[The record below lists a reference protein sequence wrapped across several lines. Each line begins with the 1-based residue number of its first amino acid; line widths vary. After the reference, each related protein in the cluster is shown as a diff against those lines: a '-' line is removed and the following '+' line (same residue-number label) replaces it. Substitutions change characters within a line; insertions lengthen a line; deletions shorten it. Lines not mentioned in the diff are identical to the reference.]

1 MGGKMD
7 TYVRHM
13 SYDTNLLL
21 IKYIF
26 SWSFLHKLLVNSLDK
41 ILFKILM
48 RMINDKLNKING

>member
-1 MGGKMD
+1 MCIKID
-7 TYVRHM
+7 IFVRHI
-13 SYDTNLLL
+13 SYVTIVLLV
-21 IKYIF
+21 KYIF